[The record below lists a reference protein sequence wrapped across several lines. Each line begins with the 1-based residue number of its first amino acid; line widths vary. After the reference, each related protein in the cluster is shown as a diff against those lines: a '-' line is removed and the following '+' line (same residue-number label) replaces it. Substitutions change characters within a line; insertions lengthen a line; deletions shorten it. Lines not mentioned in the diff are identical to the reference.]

1 MQYQIYSLL
10 SYINISY
17 YHTKIYLAII
27 QKSPYERAAF
37 YMPFHRDQY
46 HFYLNDSLILEY
58 VSLNSFF
65 NTLSNNSFNIGISLL
80 KVFQI
85 DL

>member
-1 MQYQIYSLL
+1 
-10 SYINISY
+10 
-17 YHTKIYLAII
+17 
-27 QKSPYERAAF
+27 
-37 YMPFHRDQY
+37 MPFHRDQY